1 MLKDACP
8 SFVTSLR
15 SVLPGKVFGEIQSR
29 HLNEPRGKMRG
40 GGGVLLV
47 PSSTDQVAE
56 IVRRAAAARVGI
68 VPYGGGTGL
77 VGGQVMPGRPIP
89 VILSMERCSRI
100 RDVDLDDGVLET
112 EAGAVLADVQNA
124 ASDAGRIFPLSMA
137 SEGSCQIGGNLA
149 TNAGGL
155 QVVRYGTARDLC
167 LGLEAVLPDGTVYGG
182 LQRLRKDN
190 TGYDLKN
197 LLIGSEG
204 TLGVITAAV
213 LKTDIRPGD
222 SMSVL
227 ASIGSPADAVDLF
240 RQAKEQLGNT
250 IVVFELIRGT
260 GFGFIREVRPDVRL
274 PLPDSD
280 WFLLAE
286 FADVTG
292 ADLQGRVEGFMFAQ
306 IEAGRVADAVVAQS
320 VAQQRELRQ
329 LRETIP
335 EANRLIGAIASHDIS
350 VPIGKVSAFIEK
362 GLEVAERYGPLR
374 INCFGHVGDGN
385 LHFNVFPPRGCGPE
399 DLARLQERGKAIT
412 EYIHELAHRCH
423 GSFSAE
429 HGVGR
434 LKTDELR
441 RYGNPAGVEAMRKI
455 KTSLDPLGIMNPGA
469 VLSACREVPD

>member
-1 MLKDACP
+1 MLKDASP
-8 SFVTSLR
+8 SFVASLR
-15 SVLPGKVFGEIQSR
+15 SILPGRVFGETEPR
-29 HLNEPRGKMRG
+29 YLNEPRGKMRG
-40 GGGVLLV
+40 RGGVLLL
-47 PSSTDQVAE
+47 PSSTDQIAE

-77 VGGQVMPGRPIP
+77 VGGQVLPSGPTP
-89 VILSMERCSRI
+89 VILSMERCSAI
-100 RDVDLDDGVLET
+100 REIDLDDGILVT
-112 EAGAVLADVQNA
+112 DAGAILADVQNA
-124 ASDAGRIFPLSMA
+124 ASGVGRIFPLSMA

-167 LGLEAVLPDGTVYGG
+167 LGVEAVLPDGTVYGG
-182 LQRLRKDN
+182 LRRLRKDN

-213 LKTDIRPGD
+213 LKTGVPPGD
-222 SMSVL
+222 AMSVL
-227 ASIGSPADAVDLF
+227 ASVGSPTDAVDLF
-240 RQAKEQLGNT
+240 RQAKEQLGDT
-250 IVVFELIRGT
+250 IVAFELIQGT
-260 GFGFIREVRPDVRL
+260 GFGFIREVRPDVRI

-286 FADVTG
+286 FADVAS

-306 IEAGRVADAVVAQS
+306 IETGRLADAVVAQS

-329 LRETIP
+329 LREMIP
-335 EANRLIGAIASHDIS
+335 EANRLIGAIASHDVS
-350 VPIGKVSAFIEK
+350 VPISKVSEFIEK
-362 GLEVAERYGPLR
+362 GLEVAERFGPLR

-385 LHFNVFPPRGCGPE
+385 LHFNVFPPHGCRPE
-399 DLARLQERGKAIT
+399 DLARLRKRGKSIS
-412 EYIHELAHRCH
+412 EYIHELAYRCH

-434 LKTDELR
+434 LKTGELR
-441 RYGNPAGVEAMRKI
+441 RYGNPAG
-455 KTSLDPLGIMNPGA
+455 G
-469 VLSACREVPD
+469 